1 MKRYGRKRMNR
12 KQQISKIE
20 NDRNENSEIVEN
32 KKSNNKKSN
41 NKKSKYDLHKS
52 RSNLQKKKKN
62 KTVRFSE
69 IVHKTIITDIPDVQ
83 EPDNNDESKKKDWDI
98 TFNVEF
104 LD

>member
-1 MKRYGRKRMNR
+1 MFKMKRYGRKRMNR

-20 NDRNENSEIVEN
+20 NDRNENSEIVE
-32 KKSNNKKSN
+32 NKKSN

-83 EPDNNDESKKKDWDI
+83 EPDNNDEYKKKEWDI